1 MIKTN
6 ESVFKGHPDKI
17 CNQVADYILTK
28 LLNQDKHT
36 GAGIECLIKDDLL
49 VIAGEVSTQAII
61 DYTKTAKDC
70 LDLIGLNSNEFHIL
84 EKISVQSSDIALGVD
99 KGGAGDQ
106 GIMYGYAEKG
116 TEELMPLPIVL
127 SRKLARKLDEL
138 TKEFSTILSTIFGID
153 GKCQVSIEYDKEV
166 PKKVTTVV
174 VSIQT
179 KPGIPRRVYEPLV
192 LSCVHEVIPKRLF
205 TNDTRVLINPTGEF
219 VKGGS
224 YADSGLTGRK
234 LQCDSYGGLAL
245 HGGGAWSGKDFSK
258 VDRSASYYARYI
270 AKNIVAANLADKCEI
285 GIAYAIGIKEPVSV
299 SINTFGTGAIGEDS
313 LLEIIHQVFNF
324 EPRRIIEE
332 INYTDLYKLSSYG
345 HVGVNID
352 ELPWERLDK
361 VEILNRLANDY

>member
-1 MIKTN
+1 MIKKS
-6 ESVFKGHPDKI
+6 ESVLKGHPDKI
-17 CNQVADYILTK
+17 CDGVADYILTE
-28 LLNQDKHT
+28 LLKQDNDT
-36 GAGIECLIKDDLL
+36 RAGIECLIKDELL
-49 VIAGEVSTQAII
+49 VIAGEVSTKAVVN
-61 DYTKTAKDC
+61 YKELAKAC
-70 LDLIGLNSNEFHIL
+70 LEDIGLNSNEFEIL

-99 KGGAGDQ
+99 IGGAGDQ

-116 TEELMPLPIVL
+116 TEKFMPLPIVL
-127 SRKLARKLDEL
+127 SRKLAVKLDEL
-138 TKEFSTILSTIFGID
+138 NTRETTLFGKD
-153 GKCQVSIEYDKEV
+153 GKCQVSVKYDKDKPV
-166 PKKVTTVV
+166 AITAVV
-174 VSIQT
+174 VSLQT
-179 KPGIPRRVYEPLV
+179 KPGIKREIYEV
-192 LSCVHEVIPKRLF
+192 LILKVIKETISSELI
-205 TNDTRVLINPTGEF
+205 TSETKILINPTGEF

-245 HGGGAWSGKDFSK
+245 HGGGALSGKDFSK

-332 INYTDLYKLSSYG
+332 INYTDLYKLSTYG